1 VDTVD
6 SLTRSRTMRCVP
18 SQNTSAEQLILKAI
32 KLASIKGWRRN
43 YNGLLGR
50 PDIVFPKRKIS
61 IFIDG
66 CFWHGCAKC
75 SRKPTSNLTYWRAK
89 ILRNRVR
96 DRRNNQLLRKR
107 GWTVIRIWEHDIK
120 SEKKISKLLR
130 ILKKEN

>member
-1 VDTVD
+1 MDTVD